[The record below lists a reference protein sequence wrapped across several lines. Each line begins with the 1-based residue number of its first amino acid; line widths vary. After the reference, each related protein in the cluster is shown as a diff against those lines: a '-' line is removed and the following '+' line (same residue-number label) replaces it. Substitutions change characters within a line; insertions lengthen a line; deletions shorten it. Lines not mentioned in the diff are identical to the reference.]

1 MLSLRLWSQLQTLWC
16 YLWPSPYTLLGLLV
30 YLIPIRGSRSLIVH
44 RGTIGVFGPAV
55 ERLLVRAP
63 VLGGAAAM
71 TFGHAILARDKETF
85 IETWNHER
93 VHVDQYQRCGLLF
106 VPMYLGVG
114 LLLKLQR
121 KDPYWDNP
129 FEIEARR
136 LGDGLD
142 C

>member
-1 MLSLRLWSQLQTLWC
+1 MSLLTLLVTSWR
-16 YLWPSPYTLLGLLV
+16 YFWPLPYTIFGLMVFLV
-30 YLIPIRGSRSLIVH
+30 PIRGSRSLLFH
-44 RGTIGVFGPAV
+44 RGTVGVIGPAV

-71 TFGHAILARDKETF
+71 TFGHAILARDRETF
-85 IETWNHER
+85 FSTWNHER
-93 VHVDQYQRCGLLF
+93 IHVDQYQKWGWLF
-106 VPMYLGVG
+106 VPMYLGVSVW
-114 LLLKLQR
+114 LMLIR

-136 LGDGLD
+136 LGDGID

>member
-1 MLSLRLWSQLQTLWC
+1 MRLSTLLVTSWR
-16 YLWPSPYTLLGLLV
+16 YFWPLPYTILGLMVFLV
-30 YLIPIRGSRSLIVH
+30 PIRGSRSLLFH
-44 RGTIGVFGPAV
+44 RGTVGVIGPAV

-71 TFGHAILARDKETF
+71 TFGHAILARDRETF
-85 IETWNHER
+85 FSTWNHER
-93 VHVDQYQRCGLLF
+93 IHVDQYQRWGWLF
-106 VPMYLGVG
+106 VPMYLGVSVW
-114 LLLKLQR
+114 LMLIR

-136 LGDGLD
+136 LGDGID

>member
-1 MLSLRLWSQLQTLWC
+1 
-16 YLWPSPYTLLGLLV
+16 
-30 YLIPIRGSRSLIVH
+30 
-44 RGTIGVFGPAV
+44 
-55 ERLLVRAP
+55 
-63 VLGGAAAM
+63 
-71 TFGHAILARDKETF
+71 
-85 IETWNHER
+85 
-93 VHVDQYQRCGLLF
+93 VDQYQRWGLLF

>member
-1 MLSLRLWSQLQTLWC
+1 MSLRLWNQLQTLWC
-16 YLWPSPYTLLGLLV
+16 YLWPSPYTLFGLLV

-93 VHVDQYQRCGLLF
+93 V
-106 VPMYLGVG
+106 PMYLGVG